1 MIPCKKKPL
10 ILPDTTYHYHL
21 NNVLISRGNLMNEKN
36 SQSLQEEHTFD
47 ITLQLEYLLFLP
59 NS

>member
-1 MIPCKKKPL
+1 
-10 ILPDTTYHYHL
+10 
-21 NNVLISRGNLMNEKN
+21 MNEKN

-59 NS
+59 NSYDHFSSWCWRKGK